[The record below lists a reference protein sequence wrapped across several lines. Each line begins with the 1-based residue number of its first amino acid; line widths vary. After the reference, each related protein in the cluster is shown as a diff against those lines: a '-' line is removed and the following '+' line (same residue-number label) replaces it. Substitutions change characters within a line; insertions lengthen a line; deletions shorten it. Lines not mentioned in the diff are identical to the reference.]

1 MRYAHRLMR
10 GTPTKLARFGALFM
24 AVLLLATGCSFV
36 TGSDSTGA
44 PTTTTADTA
53 LTGETTTAATTTPTE
68 STTAPDSTA
77 APTVTVGAG
86 VDPEVADRLVG
97 EVDDLI
103 TATEQLRGL
112 EFLAT
117 PTITI
122 LSTAELADRVA
133 ADVADEL
140 VPEDLAVDTRV
151 YQLLGLLDPGASLDD
166 MLVALYSEG
175 VAGFYDGDTGELVI
189 GGEAADLS
197 PYTKDV
203 IVHELVH
210 ALTDQ
215 NFIFNDDYQA
225 MFDEQRYDEAA
236 AFQALIEGDAT
247 YFQYIYLQDMP
258 LADQVSAA
266 MEELDRLRAAPS
278 YSTTP
283 GWLLNDLSF
292 PYETG
297 RTFVADL
304 VESGGIAA
312 VDEAYTNRPVSTE
325 VVMHPARYEGGEEVL
340 PVTPPEITIDG
351 FDTLETSSY
360 GEWGLRLLLT
370 NAAPGVAVQAANGWG
385 GDEYQI
391 LYDNKDVVLAL
402 AFKGDTT
409 DDAFQMADAL
419 QGLVASLGF
428 GEPVASGGGVAYNAE
443 DGRYAYLN
451 RIGDGFVF
459 VISTSA
465 SAGAAAV
472 DQMRVP

>member
-166 MLVALYSEG
+166 MLV
-175 VAGFYDGDTGELVI
+175 
-189 GGEAADLS
+189 
-197 PYTKDV
+197 
-203 IVHELVH
+203 
-210 ALTDQ
+210 
-215 NFIFNDDYQA
+215 
-225 MFDEQRYDEAA
+225 R
-236 AFQALIEGDAT
+236 
-247 YFQYIYLQDMP
+247 
-258 LADQVSAA
+258 
-266 MEELDRLRAAPS
+266 
-278 YSTTP
+278 
-283 GWLLNDLSF
+283 
-292 PYETG
+292 
-297 RTFVADL
+297 
-304 VESGGIAA
+304 
-312 VDEAYTNRPVSTE
+312 
-325 VVMHPARYEGGEEVL
+325 
-340 PVTPPEITIDG
+340 
-351 FDTLETSSY
+351 
-360 GEWGLRLLLT
+360 
-370 NAAPGVAVQAANGWG
+370 AVQRR
-385 GDEYQI
+385 
-391 LYDNKDVVLAL
+391 
-402 AFKGDTT
+402 
-409 DDAFQMADAL
+409 
-419 QGLVASLGF
+419 
-428 GEPVASGGGVAYNAE
+428 
-443 DGRYAYLN
+443 GRRFLRRRY
-451 RIGDGFVF
+451 R
-459 VISTSA
+459 
-465 SAGAAAV
+465 
-472 DQMRVP
+472 